1 MQRTRVNKKIGDQL
15 DAPGECVGYGVYD
28 PLGQRIGTA
37 EKIFVNKPGEPQY
50 IRVKM
55 GVFGWKSILI
65 PVESVAVNPGRKAIT
80 LE

>member
-1 MQRTRVNKKIGDQL
+1 M
-15 DAPGECVGYGVYD
+15 YD

-37 EKIFVNKPGEPQY
+37 EKIFANRAGEPQY

-65 PVESVAVNPGRKAIT
+65 PVESVAMDPGRKAIT